1 MLDPMKR
8 LALIA
13 IALGALTAPAVAE
26 AVPDCGRAP
35 VVRVLASGQGQL
47 ESVIADDRG
56 RLYFTD
62 LRGGRLLRLGSRAA
76 EPAVLVDGI
85 TAPGGLTWMPDGSL
99 LVGYGD
105 SAATAS
111 RGTENPQ
118 AGLLRVDPKTGAYTL
133 FATGLTMANGVTR
146 GPDGAVYA
154 SNDFGIG
161 VDRVLDGQV
170 ELAWAQLPSSNGLVV
185 GSDGET
191 LYAAQTFVTPPSI
204 AAISLTD
211 PPTVSTYFTATD
223 PADSVAGLDGLTRDD
238 HDRLYVAANIGGAVW
253 RVGKDRNACALAH
266 MAPVGPSSVAFGTA
280 TGKRPHGAG
289 RRNLYVT
296 TFQGDLLQLKNVRGK
311 AR

>member
-1 MLDPMKR
+1 MKR
-8 LALIA
+8 FAAIVALF
-13 IALGALTAPAVAE
+13 GALMAPAAAQ
-26 AVPDCGRAP
+26 AVPDCARAP

-47 ESVIADDRG
+47 ESVIADDHG

-62 LRGGRLLRLGSRAA
+62 LRGGRLLKLGSRSA
-76 EPAVLVDGI
+76 EPQVLVDGI
-85 TAPGGLTWMPDGSL
+85 RAPGGLTWMPDGSL

-111 RGTENPQ
+111 RETENPQ
-118 AGLLRVDPKTGAYTL
+118 AGLLRVNPKTGAYTV
-133 FATGLTMANGVTR
+133 FASGLTMANGVTR

-161 VDRVLDGQV
+161 VDRVLDGRV
-170 ELAWAQLPSSNGLVV
+170 ELAWARLESSNGLAV
-185 GSDGET
+185 STDGET
-191 LYAAQTFVTPPSI
+191 LYAAQTFVANPSI

-211 PPTVSTYFTATD
+211 PPTVASYFATTD
-223 PADSVAGLDGLTRDD
+223 PADSFAGLDGLTRDD

-253 RVGKDRNACALAH
+253 RVGKDRHGCALAR

-280 TGKRPHGAG
+280 TGRRPHGAG

-296 TFQGDLLQLKNVRGK
+296 TFQGDLLQLKNVRGR